1 MRLLKARAVKRD
13 GAVVA
18 AGTDLIAAEGFTLS
32 IGPTRYY
39 RIEVVS
45 GEI

>member
-13 GAVVA
+13 GAPVA
-18 AGTDLIAAEGFTLS
+18 AGSDLVAGEGFVLS

-39 RIEVVS
+39 RV
-45 GEI
+45 EIVPEKS